1 MLAHSDLLI
10 PYIQTLLVSFV
21 TGSNKSSIQ
30 STFLVALSFVTIF
43 LWYLYS
49 TATVK
54 ILNREC
60 AIHKGDRVSAG
71 MN

>member
-10 PYIQTLLVSFV
+10 PHFLTLVVSFF

-30 STFLVALSFVTIF
+30 STFLVAFSFVIVFSVLFIF
-43 LWYLYS
+43 HRYS
-49 TATVK
+49 ENTD
-54 ILNREC
+54 L
-60 AIHKGDRVSAG
+60 AIQKGDRVSAY